1 MSQVSGKQ
9 SIGRRDNQEDAF
21 KIVFQDDSNAGSD
34 LLMLLSDGMGGHAG
48 GEVAS
53 RLVCQVFAEHFIG
66 KSRQTRPRPRL
77 QESLAVANRALA
89 SKIKSS
95 PDLRGMGCT
104 LIAAL
109 KMGDRLVWI
118 SVGDSILFLLR
129 NGRMQRLN
137 ADHSVFG
144 ELMEMVRAGKMS
156 MQEARAHPKRNA
168 LRSAILGGK
177 IAMEDLNSIELRKGD
192 LLVLASDGLETLSD
206 AEIATILTR
215 VERPDVRAVASDLL
229 NAVESKGAPS
239 QDNTSV
245 IVYQHSGGDTTS
257 RGGVTQWGLEDTPAG
272 RAAGLKVGM
281 VIGLV
286 GAIVAI
292 LLIAFLLF
300 NGAPDEAAD
309 PVDMPAQIDLPRLLP
324 PTGRIIEG
332 DIDGSPSEDG
342 SFDDAFRE
350 DGIDGAPPSDE
361 DGSIPLPEEND
372 TDTIE
377 ALD

>member
-9 SIGRRDNQEDAF
+9 SVGRRENQEDAF
-21 KIVFQDDSNAGSD
+21 KIIFQEDSNAGSD

-77 QESLAVANRALA
+77 QESLEIANRALA
-89 SKIKSS
+89 SRIKSS
-95 PDLRGMGCT
+95 PELRGMGCT
-104 LIAAL
+104 LIATL
-109 KMGDRLVWI
+109 KMGERLVWI

-129 NGRMQRLN
+129 DGRMQRLN

-144 ELMEMVRAGKMS
+144 ELMELVRAGKMS
-156 MQEARAHPKRNA
+156 LQEARAHPKRNA

-177 IAMEDLNSIELRKGD
+177 IAMEDINSIELRKGD
-192 LLVLASDGLETLSD
+192 LIVLASDGLETLSD
-206 AEIATILTR
+206 AEIAAILTR

-229 NAVESKGAPS
+229 NAVEAKAEPS

-257 RGGVTQWGLEDTPAG
+257 RGGVTQWGLEDTPAR
-272 RAAGLKVGM
+272 RAAGMKIGL

-286 GAIVAI
+286 GAIIAI
-292 LLIAFLLF
+292 LVIGFMLF
-300 NGAPDEAAD
+300 NAAPDDLREPADALPQSEAQQSRS
-309 PVDMPAQIDLPRLLP
+309 PQ
-324 PTGRIIEG
+324 TGQVIEG
-332 DIDGSPSEDG
+332 NVDDGETPDNAIPNGANDDEIQSE
-342 SFDDAFRE
+342 E
-350 DGIDGAPPSDE
+350 QN
-361 DGSIPLPEEND
+361 DGSILVPENID

-377 ALD
+377 ATD

>member
-9 SIGRRDNQEDAF
+9 SVGRRENQEDAF
-21 KIVFQDDSNAGSD
+21 KIVFQEDNNAGSD

-53 RLVCQVFAEHFIG
+53 RLVCQVFAEHFID

-89 SKIKSS
+89 SRIKSS
-95 PDLRGMGCT
+95 PELRGMGCT

-109 KMGDRLVWI
+109 KMGERLVWI

-129 NGRMQRLN
+129 DGRMQRLN

-144 ELMEMVRAGKMS
+144 ELMELVRAGKMS
-156 MQEARAHPKRNA
+156 LQEARAHPKRNA

-177 IAMEDLNSIELRKGD
+177 IAMEDINSIELRKGD
-192 LLVLASDGLETLSD
+192 LIVLASDGLETLSD
-206 AEIATILTR
+206 AEIAAILTR

-229 NAVESKGAPS
+229 NAVEAKAEPS

-257 RGGVTQWGLEDTPAG
+257 RGGVTQWGLEDTPAR
-272 RAAGLKVGM
+272 RAAGLKIGL

-286 GAIVAI
+286 GAIIAI
-292 LLIAFLLF
+292 LLIGFMLL
-300 NGAPDEAAD
+300 NATPDE
-309 PVDMPAQIDLPRLLP
+309 PAVPEDSTPQSE
-324 PTGRIIEG
+324 TQSSGSTQSGRVIEG
-332 DIDGSPSEDG
+332 NVDESQTQGSPIPDDSNDGEIQSEEQHDR
-342 SFDDAFRE
+342 SILVPENIDA
-350 DGIDGAPPSDE
+350 
-361 DGSIPLPEEND
+361 D
-372 TDTIE
+372 TFE
-377 ALD
+377 AMD